1 VSWWDL
7 ESDYLDSTD
16 NDNNGTASGDPTQ
29 NADVYGGDTPVK
41 PRAIDNAPTVQSD
54 AIGAGSASFD
64 GSDDYILTG
73 YDDSGSPIDVTYT
86 FWAKSAVTGTN
97 QGVFGH
103 GGEAIGALHFNF
115 GGGALPLLYLGT
127 NLFRFWVDNGAQ
139 DDGKWHHWA
148 VVVDGDDI
156 TNCEVFVDGTSLAVS
171 STTSSGST
179 YNAYTEGFQIGTDGG
194 SNYFEGNICQFGAW
208 EALLTQ
214 AQIQSIMEKTYE
226 ELTASERT
234 NLVSYWAL
242 DETTLGSELV
252 TDGDMSNAGSWTAES
267 TAVIANNVCTVTGA
281 TNNQIFIR
289 QSVTLADGKLY
300 RLIFTVS
307 EYGAGAGEI
316 YARVSEAGSNVQT
329 LTMRNA
335 NGTYTEDFTASE
347 NHTRLD
353 FLNGNDG
360 NYIIDD
366 VSLKEVLVED
376 LQGSNNGSLM

>member
-1 VSWWDL
+1 
-7 ESDYLDSTD
+7 
-16 NDNNGTASGDPTQ
+16 
-29 NADVYGGDTPVK
+29 
-41 PRAIDNAPTVQSD
+41 
-54 AIGAGSASFD
+54 
-64 GSDDYILTG
+64 
-73 YDDSGSPIDVTYT
+73 
-86 FWAKSAVTGTN
+86 
-97 QGVFGH
+97 
-103 GGEAIGALHFNF
+103 
-115 GGGALPLLYLGT
+115 
-127 NLFRFWVDNGAQ
+127 
-139 DDGKWHHWA
+139 
-148 VVVDGDDI
+148 
-156 TNCEVFVDGTSLAVS
+156 
-171 STTSSGST
+171 
-179 YNAYTEGFQIGTDGG
+179 
-194 SNYFEGNICQFGAW
+194 
-208 EALLTQ
+208 
-214 AQIQSIMEKTYE
+214 MEKTYE

-376 LQGSNNGSLM
+376 LQGSNDGSLF